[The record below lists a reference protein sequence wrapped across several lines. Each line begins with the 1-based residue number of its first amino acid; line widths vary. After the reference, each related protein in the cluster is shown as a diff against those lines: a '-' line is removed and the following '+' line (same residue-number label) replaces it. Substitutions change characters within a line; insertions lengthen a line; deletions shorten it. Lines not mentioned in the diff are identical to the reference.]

1 MNLEIQ
7 SLRRAEAATLRL
19 RGLYESYGYRKYRMG
34 RFEEYSLYAANKSF
48 LLGENVPTFTDLDG
62 RLMAL
67 KPDVTLSIAK
77 NTKAD
82 KNTCEKVYYLESVY
96 RESKESHTY
105 KEISQ
110 MGLECMG
117 GVDDCVIAEVLAL
130 ALKSLADFETDYV
143 LKISN
148 MDFVV
153 GLMEELPV
161 NADQKDII
169 LGLIRTKNRSGLE
182 KLCADLALP
191 EGDTEKLMKVSGL
204 YGEFGRVL
212 AEAGAIADTPK
223 MKEAVALLSRLYE
236 VLEAMGLGGQ
246 LDKVRLDFSMINDI
260 EYYNGIIF
268 QGFLD
273 GLARQVLSGGKVDG
287 GLAAHG
293 GVHLGEEGG
302 GDLDVIHPPQHG
314 GGGKSRQVAHHAA
327 AQGDDPVGAGEAG
340 GHHGFPQLLQ
350 PRHRFAVL
358 PGGDGVDGAGKA
370 RPLQAFPHGIGVQ
383 GAHGAVGDHKDLG
396 RPGQQ
401 GAHPLPGAGEEP
413 PLNFNVVGPSGQV
426 YGEDL
431 FHSASTFSLQMRPS
445 ASRVHRRSPLPWARA
460 SRYSPR

>member
-130 ALKSLADFETDYV
+130 ALKSLEDFETDYV

-161 NADQKDII
+161 SSDQKDII

-182 KLCADLALP
+182 KLCADLALS
-191 EGDTEKLMKVSGL
+191 ESDTEKLMKVSGL
-204 YGEFGRVL
+204 YGAFGQVL
-212 AEAGAIADTPK
+212 AEADTIADTPK
-223 MKEAVALLSRLYE
+223 MKEAVALLSRLYA

-260 EYYNGIIF
+260 EYYNG
-268 QGFLD
+268 
-273 GLARQVLSGGKVDG
+273 LARQVLSGGQYDGMMAKLGKKADAIGFAIYLKELERLPEKSIRYDVDA
-287 GLAAHG
+287 L
-293 GVHLGEEGG
+293 
-302 GDLDVIHPPQHG
+302 
-314 GGGKSRQVAHHAA
+314 
-327 AQGDDPVGAGEAG
+327 
-340 GHHGFPQLLQ
+340 
-350 PRHRFAVL
+350 VL
-358 PGGDGVDGAGKA
+358 YEPGVDVV
-370 RPLQAFPHGIGVQ
+370 RLCQAVESLRRQ
-383 GAHGAVGDHKDLG
+383 GLRVRVEKTV
-396 RPGQQ
+396 P
-401 GAHPLPGAGEEP
+401 
-413 PLNFNVVGPSGQV
+413 
-426 YGEDL
+426 EDL
-431 FHSASTFSLQMRPS
+431 RYCYLYRYDGRLSLEEDRETAFQESGKEGVRC
-445 ASRVHRRSPLPWARA
+445 
-460 SRYSPR
+460 

>member
-19 RGLYESYGYRKYRMG
+19 RGLYENYGYRKYRMG

-169 LGLIRTKNRSGLE
+169 LGLIR
-182 KLCADLALP
+182 
-191 EGDTEKLMKVSGL
+191 
-204 YGEFGRVL
+204 YGEFKQVL
-212 AEAGAIADTPK
+212 AEAGTIADTPK

-273 GLARQVLSGGKVDG
+273 GLARQVLSGGQYDGMMAKLGKKADAIGFAIYFKELERLPEKSIRYDVDALVLYEPDVDVVRLCQAVESLRRQ
-287 GLAAHG
+287 GLR
-293 GVHLGEEGG
+293 VRVE
-302 GDLDVIHPPQHG
+302 
-314 GGGKSRQVAHHAA
+314 K
-327 AQGDDPVGAGEAG
+327 
-340 GHHGFPQLLQ
+340 
-350 PRHRFAVL
+350 AV
-358 PGGDGVDGAGKA
+358 P
-370 RPLQAFPHGIGVQ
+370 
-383 GAHGAVGDHKDLG
+383 
-396 RPGQQ
+396 
-401 GAHPLPGAGEEP
+401 
-413 PLNFNVVGPSGQV
+413 
-426 YGEDL
+426 EDL
-431 FHSASTFSLQMRPS
+431 RYCYLYRYDGRLSLEEDRETAFQENGKEGVRC
-445 ASRVHRRSPLPWARA
+445 
-460 SRYSPR
+460 

>member
-34 RFEEYSLYAANKSF
+34 RFEEYSLYVANKSF

-117 GVDDCVIAEVLAL
+117 GVSAVSAVGELADSAEELTRL

-273 GLARQVLSGGKVDG
+273 GLARQVLSGGQYDGMMAKLGKKADAIGFAIYLKELERLPEKSIRYDVDALVLYEPDVDVVRLCQAVESLRRQ
-287 GLAAHG
+287 GLR
-293 GVHLGEEGG
+293 VRVE
-302 GDLDVIHPPQHG
+302 
-314 GGGKSRQVAHHAA
+314 K
-327 AQGDDPVGAGEAG
+327 
-340 GHHGFPQLLQ
+340 
-350 PRHRFAVL
+350 AV
-358 PGGDGVDGAGKA
+358 P
-370 RPLQAFPHGIGVQ
+370 
-383 GAHGAVGDHKDLG
+383 
-396 RPGQQ
+396 
-401 GAHPLPGAGEEP
+401 
-413 PLNFNVVGPSGQV
+413 
-426 YGEDL
+426 EDL
-431 FHSASTFSLQMRPS
+431 RYCYLYRYDGRLSLEEDRETAFQENGKEG
-445 ASRVHRRSPLPWARA
+445 ARC
-460 SRYSPR
+460 

>member
-1 MNLEIQ
+1 M
-7 SLRRAEAATLRL
+7 
-19 RGLYESYGYRKYRMG
+19 
-34 RFEEYSLYAANKSF
+34 
-48 LLGENVPTFTDLDG
+48 PTFTDLDG

-204 YGEFGRVL
+204 Y
-212 AEAGAIADTPK
+212 
-223 MKEAVALLSRLYE
+223 
-236 VLEAMGLGGQ
+236 
-246 LDKVRLDFSMINDI
+246 
-260 EYYNGIIF
+260 
-268 QGFLD
+268 
-273 GLARQVLSGGKVDG
+273 
-287 GLAAHG
+287 
-293 GVHLGEEGG
+293 
-302 GDLDVIHPPQHG
+302 
-314 GGGKSRQVAHHAA
+314 
-327 AQGDDPVGAGEAG
+327 
-340 GHHGFPQLLQ
+340 
-350 PRHRFAVL
+350 
-358 PGGDGVDGAGKA
+358 
-370 RPLQAFPHGIGVQ
+370 
-383 GAHGAVGDHKDLG
+383 
-396 RPGQQ
+396 
-401 GAHPLPGAGEEP
+401 
-413 PLNFNVVGPSGQV
+413 
-426 YGEDL
+426 
-431 FHSASTFSLQMRPS
+431 
-445 ASRVHRRSPLPWARA
+445 
-460 SRYSPR
+460 

>member
-153 GLMEELPV
+153 GLME
-161 NADQKDII
+161 DQKDII

-204 YGEFGRVL
+204 YGEFKQVL
-212 AEAGAIADTPK
+212 AEAGTIADTPK
-223 MKEAVALLSRLYE
+223 MKEAVALLSRLYA

-273 GLARQVLSGGKVDG
+273 GLARQVLSGGQYDGMMAKLGKKADAIGFAIYLKELERLPEKSIRYDVDALVLYEPDVDVVRLCQAVESLRRQ
-287 GLAAHG
+287 GLR
-293 GVHLGEEGG
+293 VRVE
-302 GDLDVIHPPQHG
+302 
-314 GGGKSRQVAHHAA
+314 K
-327 AQGDDPVGAGEAG
+327 
-340 GHHGFPQLLQ
+340 
-350 PRHRFAVL
+350 AV
-358 PGGDGVDGAGKA
+358 P
-370 RPLQAFPHGIGVQ
+370 
-383 GAHGAVGDHKDLG
+383 
-396 RPGQQ
+396 
-401 GAHPLPGAGEEP
+401 
-413 PLNFNVVGPSGQV
+413 
-426 YGEDL
+426 EDL
-431 FHSASTFSLQMRPS
+431 RYCYLYRYDGRLSLEEDRETAFQENGKEGVRC
-445 ASRVHRRSPLPWARA
+445 
-460 SRYSPR
+460 

>member
-105 KEISQ
+105 KEISK

-161 NADQKDII
+161 NAEQKDII

-273 GLARQVLSGGKVDG
+273 GLARQVLSGGQYDGMMAKLGKKADAIGFAIYLKELERLPEKSIRYDVDALVLYEPDVDVVRLCQAVESLRRQ
-287 GLAAHG
+287 GLR
-293 GVHLGEEGG
+293 VRVE
-302 GDLDVIHPPQHG
+302 
-314 GGGKSRQVAHHAA
+314 K
-327 AQGDDPVGAGEAG
+327 
-340 GHHGFPQLLQ
+340 
-350 PRHRFAVL
+350 AV
-358 PGGDGVDGAGKA
+358 P
-370 RPLQAFPHGIGVQ
+370 
-383 GAHGAVGDHKDLG
+383 
-396 RPGQQ
+396 
-401 GAHPLPGAGEEP
+401 
-413 PLNFNVVGPSGQV
+413 
-426 YGEDL
+426 EDL
-431 FHSASTFSLQMRPS
+431 RYCYLYRYDGRLSLEEDRENAFQENGKEG
-445 ASRVHRRSPLPWARA
+445 ARC
-460 SRYSPR
+460 

>member
-169 LGLIRTKNRSGLE
+169 LGLIRTKNRSGSGTAGGRYRE
-182 KLCADLALP
+182 ID
-191 EGDTEKLMKVSGL
+191 EGFRAVR
-204 YGEFGRVL
+204 RVW
-212 AEAGAIADTPK
+212 AGAGRGRCDRGYA
-223 MKEAVALLSRLYE
+223 E
-236 VLEAMGLGGQ
+236 
-246 LDKVRLDFSMINDI
+246 N
-260 EYYNGIIF
+260 
-268 QGFLD
+268 
-273 GLARQVLSGGKVDG
+273 
-287 GLAAHG
+287 
-293 GVHLGEEGG
+293 EGG
-302 GDLDVIHPPQHG
+302 GCPVIPP
-314 GGGKSRQVAHHAA
+314 V
-327 AQGDDPVGAGEAG
+327 
-340 GHHGFPQLLQ
+340 
-350 PRHRFAVL
+350 
-358 PGGDGVDGAGKA
+358 
-370 RPLQAFPHGIGVQ
+370 
-383 GAHGAVGDHKDLG
+383 
-396 RPGQQ
+396 
-401 GAHPLPGAGEEP
+401 
-413 PLNFNVVGPSGQV
+413 
-426 YGEDL
+426 
-431 FHSASTFSLQMRPS
+431 
-445 ASRVHRRSPLPWARA
+445 
-460 SRYSPR
+460 

>member
-191 EGDTEKLMKVSGL
+191 EGDAEKLMK
-204 YGEFGRVL
+204 
-212 AEAGAIADTPK
+212 
-223 MKEAVALLSRLYE
+223 VALLSRLYE

-273 GLARQVLSGGKVDG
+273 GLARQVLSGGQYDGMMAKLGKKADAIGFAIYLKELERLPEKSIRYDVDALVLYEPDVDIVRLCQAVESLRRQ
-287 GLAAHG
+287 GLR
-293 GVHLGEEGG
+293 VRVEKT
-302 GDLDVIHPPQHG
+302 VP
-314 GGGKSRQVAHHAA
+314 
-327 AQGDDPVGAGEAG
+327 
-340 GHHGFPQLLQ
+340 
-350 PRHRFAVL
+350 
-358 PGGDGVDGAGKA
+358 
-370 RPLQAFPHGIGVQ
+370 
-383 GAHGAVGDHKDLG
+383 
-396 RPGQQ
+396 
-401 GAHPLPGAGEEP
+401 
-413 PLNFNVVGPSGQV
+413 
-426 YGEDL
+426 EDL
-431 FHSASTFSLQMRPS
+431 RYCYLYRYDGRLSLEEDRETAFQENGKEG
-445 ASRVHRRSPLPWARA
+445 ARC
-460 SRYSPR
+460 

>member
-191 EGDTEKLMKVSGL
+191 EGDTEKLLKVSGL

-273 GLARQVLSGGKVDG
+273 GLARQVLSGGQYDG
-287 GLAAHG
+287 MMAKL
-293 GVHLGEEGG
+293 
-302 GDLDVIHPPQHG
+302 
-314 GGGKSRQVAHHAA
+314 GKSWSACRRRVSAMMSMHWCFMSRASMWCA
-327 AQGDDPVGAGEAG
+327 CARR
-340 GHHGFPQLLQ
+340 L
-350 PRHRFAVL
+350 
-358 PGGDGVDGAGKA
+358 KA
-370 RPLQAFPHGIGVQ
+370 CDVRDCACGWRKRCRRICVTVICTDMMDAFPWKRIG
-383 GAHGAVGDHKDLG
+383 K
-396 RPGQQ
+396 RP
-401 GAHPLPGAGEEP
+401 
-413 PLNFNVVGPSGQV
+413 F
-426 YGEDL
+426 
-431 FHSASTFSLQMRPS
+431 
-445 ASRVHRRSPLPWARA
+445 RRAERRA
-460 SRYSPR
+460 

>member
-1 MNLEIQ
+1 MDTASIGWGG
-7 SLRRAEAATLRL
+7 LRNIVCMQRI
-19 RGLYESYGYRKYRMG
+19 K
-34 RFEEYSLYAANKSF
+34 F

-182 KLCADLALP
+182 KLCADLALS

-223 MKEAVALLSRLYE
+223 MKEAVALFIPS
-236 VLEAMGLGGQ
+236 VCG
-246 LDKVRLDFSMINDI
+246 S
-260 EYYNGIIF
+260 
-268 QGFLD
+268 
-273 GLARQVLSGGKVDG
+273 
-287 GLAAHG
+287 
-293 GVHLGEEGG
+293 
-302 GDLDVIHPPQHG
+302 
-314 GGGKSRQVAHHAA
+314 
-327 AQGDDPVGAGEAG
+327 
-340 GHHGFPQLLQ
+340 
-350 PRHRFAVL
+350 
-358 PGGDGVDGAGKA
+358 GGDGT
-370 RPLQAFPHGIGVQ
+370 
-383 GAHGAVGDHKDLG
+383 G
-396 RPGQQ
+396 RT
-401 GAHPLPGAGEEP
+401 A
-413 PLNFNVVGPSGQV
+413 
-426 YGEDL
+426 
-431 FHSASTFSLQMRPS
+431 
-445 ASRVHRRSPLPWARA
+445 
-460 SRYSPR
+460 